1 MDRCQAHVPEIA
13 QPPVEY
19 HSTNK
24 LRENPCCC
32 VLDAD
37 VAIDEG
43 DDVGVGAGHHL
54 PPVPVHLDGDGQ
66 EGSNCPQRLPILM
79 KYCQELPR
87 DYSSLSCCQEVKNT
101 APDDTVY
108 HIVHDN
114 SVE

>member
-1 MDRCQAHVPEIA
+1 MIL
-13 QPPVEY
+13 PVEY

-24 LRENPCCC
+24 LRENSCCC
-32 VLDAD
+32 MLDAN

-54 PPVPVHLDGDGQ
+54 PPEPVHLDGDGQ

-101 APDDTVY
+101 AP
-108 HIVHDN
+108 
-114 SVE
+114 